1 LSYKH
6 KFKDVTNNKGK
17 HNFQGGG
24 GGGKKSYQ
32 PNNAFP

>member
-24 GGGKKSYQ
+24 GGKKSYQ